1 MTSVSKCE
9 EKCLCPFQTYLV
21 RNIIN
26 MRLLD
31 VNNRMLMTS
40 FATQREINKLDYFLL
55 RLLFLIPFWKEHG
68 CEICTH
74 LIHLFTH

>member
-1 MTSVSKCE
+1 
-9 EKCLCPFQTYLV
+9 
-21 RNIIN
+21 

>member
-1 MTSVSKCE
+1 M
-9 EKCLCPFQTYLV
+9 YLV

-40 FATQREINKLDYFLL
+40 FATEREINKLDYFLL
-55 RLLFLIPFWKEHG
+55 RLFFLIPLCKEHG
-68 CEICTH
+68 CEMCFG
-74 LIHLFTH
+74 LPFPPS